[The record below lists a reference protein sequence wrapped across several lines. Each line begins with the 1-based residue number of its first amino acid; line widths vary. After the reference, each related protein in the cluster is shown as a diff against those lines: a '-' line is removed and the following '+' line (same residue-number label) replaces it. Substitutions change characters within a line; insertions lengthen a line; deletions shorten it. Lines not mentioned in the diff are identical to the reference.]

1 MATQFFSKRNLQF
14 LLYEVFD
21 AESLTKY
28 PYYQDHARETFDMVL
43 DSAEQIAE
51 KMLKP
56 LLTEMDRKEP
66 QLVDGKIRIH
76 EGMRNIIKKFGD
88 DGWINAG
95 FSYEEGGQ
103 QIPSTVLNSAAFIFQ
118 AANYSSSVFPFLTT
132 GAANLLRSF
141 GSKELQEIYIPNMYA
156 GIWQGTM
163 ALTEP
168 DAGSSLSDITTT
180 AEPTDSDAE
189 CRPGV
194 YKIKGQKIYISAGDH
209 DMCENVIH
217 LMLAKIKGGP
227 AGAKGISL
235 FVVPQKRIKETV
247 GGSNGGKIG
256 INTTN
261 NENQTSNIEHRIL
274 EDNDVLTAGV
284 YHKMGYKGAPIAHL
298 MVGSNDNTV
307 GYLVGEPHKGL
318 TYMFQMMNEARIGVG
333 MNAAAIGT
341 AAYYASLEY
350 AKERPQGRVIS
361 DKDISKPQTQ
371 IIRHADV
378 KRMLLFQKAVVEGSL
393 ALLTQCGLYAD
404 LAHVTEGE
412 EREYYHL
419 LLDLLT
425 PIAKSYP
432 SEMCCL
438 STSAAVQILGG
449 AGYTTD
455 FPVEQ
460 FYREARIH
468 PIHEGT
474 TGIHGLDLLGRKII
488 IKNGKSLQLF
498 FEELMKTIEQASE
511 YESLKPFAEKLRK
524 YLEKSAGITQ
534 HLLSLAAAD
543 LEVFLSDATLY
554 LELFGIVTIAW
565 QWLVQGIKAQ
575 EKLATAQGDDVN
587 FYQGKL
593 ATMRYFYEY
602 ELVKIDGLARR
613 LMSSDNVTVEMQ
625 SEWF

>member
-1 MATQFFSKRNLQF
+1 MAAQFYSKRNLQF

-21 AESLTKY
+21 SELLTQY

-43 DSAEQIAE
+43 DSAEQISE
-51 KMLKP
+51 KLLKP

-66 QLVDGKIRIH
+66 QLVDGKIKIH
-76 EGMRNIIKKFGD
+76 EGMFPILKKFGE

-103 QIPSTVLNSAAFIFQ
+103 QIPSTVLSSAAFIFQ
-118 AANYSSSVFPFLTT
+118 AANYSSSVFPFLTS
-132 GAANLLRSF
+132 GAANLIRSF
-141 GSKELQEIYIPNMYA
+141 GSQELKEMFTPKMYS
-156 GIWQGTM
+156 GEWQGTM

-180 AEPTDSDAE
+180 AESTE
-189 CRPGV
+189 NEGI

-209 DMCENVIH
+209 DGCDNVIH

-227 AGAKGISL
+227 SGAKGISL
-235 FVVPQKRIKETV
+235 FVVPQKRTVDAEKRARSENETL
-247 GGSNGGKIG
+247 
-256 INTTN
+256 
-261 NENQTSNIEHRIL
+261 QL
-274 EDNDVLTAGV
+274 QDNDVITAGV

-298 MVGSNDNTV
+298 MVGSNDNAF

-318 TYMFQMMNEARIGVG
+318 IYMFQMMNEARIGVG
-333 MNAAAIGT
+333 MNATAIGT

-350 AKERPQGRVIS
+350 AKERPQGRLIT
-361 DKDISKPQTQ
+361 DKDISKPQVQ

-393 ALLTQCGLYAD
+393 SLLTQCSMYAD
-404 LAHVTEGE
+404 LASVTEGE
-412 EREYYHL
+412 EREHYHL

-425 PIAKSYP
+425 PIAKTYP

-438 STSAAVQILGG
+438 TTSAAVQILGG

-488 IKNGKSLQLF
+488 IKNGKSLQLLVA
-498 FEELMKTIEQASE
+498 EILKTIEKASSIE
-511 YESLKPFAEKLRK
+511 RLKPFAQKLQA
-524 YLEKSAGITQ
+524 YLIKTDTVTK
-534 HLLSLAAAD
+534 HLLGLASKD
-543 LEVFLSDATLY
+543 LEIFLSDATLY
-554 LELFGIVTIAW
+554 LELFGIMTIAW
-565 QWLVQGIKAQ
+565 QWLVQAIKA
-575 EKLATAQGDDVN
+575 EEALLAGASGDNFN
-587 FYQGKL
+587 FYQGKIFTL
-593 ATMRYFYEY
+593 RYFYEY
-602 ELVKIDGLARR
+602 ELVKIDALMKR
-613 LMSSDNVTVEMQ
+613 LLSEDNVTVEM
-625 SEWF
+625 EAAYF

>member
-14 LLYEVFD
+14 LLYEVFN
-21 AESLTKY
+21 AESLTQY
-28 PYYQDHARETFDMVL
+28 EYYQDHARETFDMVL

-51 KMLKP
+51 KLLKP

-76 EGMRNIIKKFGD
+76 EGMFPILKKFGE

-95 FSYEEGGQ
+95 FSYDEGGQ
-103 QIPSTVLNSAAFIFQ
+103 QIPSTILNSAAFIFQ
-118 AANYSSSVFPFLTT
+118 AANYSSSVFPFLTS
-132 GAANLLRSF
+132 GAANLIRSF
-141 GSKELQEIYIPNMYA
+141 GSEALKNTFTPNMYA
-156 GIWQGTM
+156 GVWQGTM

-168 DAGSSLSDITTT
+168 DAGSSLSDISTT
-180 AEPTDSDAE
+180 AEPTDQE
-189 CRPGV
+189 GIF
-194 YKIKGQKIYISAGDH
+194 KIKGQKIYISAGDH
-209 DMCENVIH
+209 DGCENVIH

-235 FVVPQKRIKETV
+235 FVVPQKRIKET
-247 GGSNGGKIG
+247 GKNREAG
-256 INTTN
+256 DSN
-261 NENQTSNIEHRIL
+261 NEKRIEVQTSDIEQQKSNL
-274 EDNDVLTAGV
+274 ENNDVITAGV

-298 MVGSNDNTV
+298 MVGSNDNTL

-333 MNAAAIGT
+333 MNATAIGT

-350 AKERPQGRVIS
+350 AKERPQGRIIS
-361 DKDISKPQTQ
+361 DKDVTKPQVQ

-393 ALLTQCGLYAD
+393 SLLVQCSMYAD

-412 EREYYHL
+412 ERENYHL

-438 STSAAVQILGG
+438 TTSAAVQILGG

-474 TGIHGLDLLGRKII
+474 TAIHGLDLLGRKII
-488 IKNGKSLQLF
+488 IKNGKSLKLLVAEMLKTLEKANQ
-498 FEELMKTIEQASE
+498 FEN
-511 YESLKPFAEKLRK
+511 LKPFAQKLQH
-524 YLEKSAGITQ
+524 YLGKTDSVTR
-534 HLLSLAAAD
+534 HLLGLASKD
-543 LEVFLSDATLY
+543 LEIFLSDATLY
-554 LELFGIVTIAW
+554 LELFGIMTIAW
-565 QWLVQGIKAQ
+565 QWLIQGIKAEEALQ
-575 EKLATAQGDDVN
+575 AGTSGDEAN
-587 FYQGKL
+587 FYQGKIYTL
-593 ATMRYFYEY
+593 RYFHEY
-602 ELVKIDGLARR
+602 ELVKVDALMKR
-613 LMSSDNVTVEMQ
+613 LLSEDNVTVAMKA
-625 SEWF
+625 EWF

>member
-1 MATQFFSKRNLQF
+1 MAAQFFSKRNLQF
-14 LLYEVFD
+14 LLYEVFN

-28 PYYQDHARETFDMVL
+28 PYFQDHSQETFDMVL
-43 DSAEQIAE
+43 DSAEQISE
-51 KMLKP
+51 KLLKP

-76 EGMRNIIKKFGD
+76 EGMFPILKKFGE

-103 QIPSTVLNSAAFIFQ
+103 QIPSTILSSAAFIFQ
-118 AANYSSSVFPFLTT
+118 AANYSSSVFPFLTS
-132 GAANLLRSF
+132 GAANLIRSF
-141 GSKELQEIYIPNMYA
+141 GSEALKEKFTPNMYS
-156 GIWQGTM
+156 GVWQGTM

-168 DAGSSLSDITTT
+168 DAGSSLSDISTT
-180 AEPTDSDAE
+180 AEATE
-189 CRPGV
+189 NEGI
-194 YKIKGQKIYISAGDH
+194 YKIRGQKIYISAGDH
-209 DMCENVIH
+209 DGCENFVH

-235 FVVPQKRIKETV
+235 FVVPQKRFKD
-247 GGSNGGKIG
+247 
-256 INTTN
+256 N
-261 NENQTSNIEHRIL
+261 NEHQTL
-274 EDNDVLTAGV
+274 EGNDVITAGI

-298 MVGSNDNTV
+298 MVGSNDNTL

-333 MNAAAIGT
+333 MNATAIGT

-350 AKERPQGRVIS
+350 AKERPQGRIIS
-361 DKDISKPQTQ
+361 DKDISKPQIP

-378 KRMLLFQKAVVEGSL
+378 KRMLLFQKSVVEGSL
-393 ALLTQCGLYAD
+393 SLLIQCSMYAD
-404 LAHVTEGE
+404 LASVTEGE
-412 EREYYHL
+412 EKDNYHL

-438 STSAAVQILGG
+438 TTSAAVQILGG

-488 IKNGKSLQLF
+488 IKNGKSLQLLVA
-498 FEELMKTIEQASE
+498 EILKTIEKA
-511 YESLKPFAEKLRK
+511 ESIEKLKPFSEKLK
-524 YLEKSAGITQ
+524 IYLSKTDAVIK
-534 HLLSLAAAD
+534 HLLSLASND
-543 LEVFLSDATLY
+543 LEVFLSDATLF
-554 LELFGIVTIAW
+554 LELFGIITISW
-565 QWLVQGIKAQ
+565 QWLVQAIEAVEALVPG
-575 EKLATAQGDDVN
+575 TTGDDID

-593 ATMRYFYEY
+593 YTIRYFYEY
-602 ELVKIDGLARR
+602 ELVKIDSLMKR
-613 LMSSDNVTVEMQ
+613 LMSCDNVTVEMQ
-625 SEWF
+625 ANWF

>member
-1 MATQFFSKRNLQF
+1 MAAQFYSKRNLQF

-21 AESLTKY
+21 SESLTKY
-28 PYYQDHARETFDMVL
+28 PYYKDHARETFDMVL
-43 DSAEQIAE
+43 DSAEQISE
-51 KMLKP
+51 KLLKP

-66 QLVDGKIRIH
+66 QLVDGKIKIH
-76 EGMRNIIKKFGD
+76 EGMFPILKKFGE

-95 FSYEEGGQ
+95 FSYDEGGQ
-103 QIPSTVLNSAAFIFQ
+103 QIPSTVLSSAAFIFQ
-118 AANYSSSVFPFLTT
+118 AANYSSSVFPFLTS
-132 GAANLLRSF
+132 GAANLIRSF
-141 GSKELQEIYIPNMYA
+141 GSRELKETFTPRMYT
-156 GIWQGTM
+156 GEWQGTM

-180 AEPTDSDAE
+180 AESTE
-189 CRPGV
+189 NEGI

-209 DMCENVIH
+209 DGCDNVIH

-227 AGAKGISL
+227 SGAKGISL
-235 FVVPQKRIKETV
+235 FVVPQKRAVGKEQKAR
-247 GGSNGGKIG
+247 SE
-256 INTTN
+256 
-261 NENQTSNIEHRIL
+261 NETLQL
-274 EDNDVLTAGV
+274 QDNDVITAGV

-298 MVGSNDNTV
+298 MVGSNDNAF

-333 MNAAAIGT
+333 MNATAIGT

-350 AKERPQGRVIS
+350 AKERPQGRLIT
-361 DKDISKPQTQ
+361 DKDISKPQVQ

-393 ALLTQCGLYAD
+393 SLLTQCSMYAD
-404 LAHVTEGE
+404 LASVTEGE
-412 EREYYHL
+412 DREHYHL

-425 PIAKSYP
+425 PIAKTYP

-438 STSAAVQILGG
+438 TTSAAVQILGG

-488 IKNGKSLQLF
+488 IKNGKSLQLLVT
-498 FEELMKTIEQASE
+498 EILKTIDKAS
-511 YESLKPFAEKLRK
+511 SIDRLKPFAQKLQA
-524 YLEKSAGITQ
+524 YLVKTDTVTK
-534 HLLSLAAAD
+534 HLLGLASKD
-543 LEVFLSDATLY
+543 LEIFLSDATLY
-554 LELFGIVTIAW
+554 LELFGIMTIAW
-565 QWLVQGIKAQ
+565 QWLVQAIKA
-575 EKLATAQGDDVN
+575 EEALLAGASGDNFD
-587 FYQGKL
+587 FYQGKIFTL
-593 ATMRYFYEY
+593 RYFYEY
-602 ELVKIDGLARR
+602 ELVKIDALIKR
-613 LMSSDNVTVEMQ
+613 LLSEDNVTVEMEA
-625 SEWF
+625 EWF

>member
-1 MATQFFSKRNLQF
+1 MAAQFYSKRNLQF

-21 AESLTKY
+21 SESLTQY

-43 DSAEQIAE
+43 DSAEQISE
-51 KMLKP
+51 KLLKP

-66 QLVDGKIRIH
+66 QLVDGKIKIH
-76 EGMRNIIKKFGD
+76 EGMFPILKKFGQ

-103 QIPSTVLNSAAFIFQ
+103 QIPSTVLSSAAFIFQ
-118 AANYSSSVFPFLTT
+118 AANYSSSVFPFLTS
-132 GAANLLRSF
+132 GAANLIRSF
-141 GSKELQEIYIPNMYA
+141 GSQELKEMFTPKMYT
-156 GIWQGTM
+156 GEWQGTM

-180 AEPTDSDAE
+180 AESTE
-189 CRPGV
+189 NEGI

-209 DMCENVIH
+209 DGCDNVIH

-227 AGAKGISL
+227 SGAKGISL
-235 FVVPQKRIKETV
+235 FVVPQKRAV
-247 GGSNGGKIG
+247 GTEQKVRSENGIS
-256 INTTN
+256 
-261 NENQTSNIEHRIL
+261 QL
-274 EDNDVLTAGV
+274 QDNDVITAGV

-298 MVGSNDNTV
+298 MVGSNDNAF

-333 MNAAAIGT
+333 MNATAIGT

-350 AKERPQGRVIS
+350 AKERPQGRLIS
-361 DKDISKPQTQ
+361 DKDISKPQVQ

-393 ALLTQCGLYAD
+393 SLLTQCSMYAD
-404 LAHVTEGE
+404 LASVTEGE
-412 EREYYHL
+412 EREHYHL

-425 PIAKSYP
+425 PIAKTYP

-438 STSAAVQILGG
+438 TTSAAVQILGG

-488 IKNGKSLQLF
+488 IKNGKSLQLLVA
-498 FEELMKTIEQASE
+498 EILKTIEKASSIE
-511 YESLKPFAEKLRK
+511 RLKPFAQKLQA
-524 YLEKSAGITQ
+524 YLIKTDTVTK
-534 HLLSLAAAD
+534 HLLGLASKD
-543 LEVFLSDATLY
+543 LEIFLSDATLY
-554 LELFGIVTIAW
+554 LELFGIMTIAW
-565 QWLVQGIKAQ
+565 QWLVQAIKA
-575 EKLATAQGDDVN
+575 EEALLAGASGDNFN
-587 FYQGKL
+587 FYQGKIFTL
-593 ATMRYFYEY
+593 RYFYEY
-602 ELVKIDGLARR
+602 ELVKIDALMKR
-613 LMSSDNVTVEMQ
+613 LLSEDNVTVEM
-625 SEWF
+625 EAAYF

>member
-1 MATQFFSKRNLQF
+1 MATQFYSKRNLQF

-21 AESLTKY
+21 AQSLTKY
-28 PYYQDHARETFDMVL
+28 NYYQDHARETFDMVL
-43 DSAEQIAE
+43 DSAEQIATT
-51 KMLKP
+51 MLKP

-76 EGMRNIIKKFGD
+76 EGMFPILKKFGE

-95 FSYEEGGQ
+95 FDYEDGGQ
-103 QIPSTVLNSAAFIFQ
+103 QIPSTVLSSAAFIFQ
-118 AANYSSSVFPFLTT
+118 AANYSSSVFPFLTS
-132 GAANLLRSF
+132 GAANLIRSF
-141 GSKELQEIYIPNMYA
+141 GSQELKETFTPKMYT
-156 GIWQGTM
+156 GEWQGTM

-180 AEPTDSDAE
+180 AEPTNNEA
-189 CRPGV
+189 V

-209 DMCENVIH
+209 DGCGNVIH

-235 FVVPQKRIKETV
+235 FVVPQKRIALSNKERAMSGESSPSPFTPHAL
-247 GGSNGGKIG
+247 SL
-256 INTTN
+256 TPHP
-261 NENQTSNIEHRIL
+261 SYL
-274 EDNDVLTAGV
+274 EDNDVITAGV

-298 MVGSNDNTV
+298 MVGSNDNTF

-318 TYMFQMMNEARIGVG
+318 SYMFQMMNEARIGVG
-333 MNAAAIGT
+333 MNATAIGT

-361 DKDISKPQTQ
+361 DKDITKPQVQ

-393 ALLTQCGLYAD
+393 ALLTQCSMYAD
-404 LAHVTEGE
+404 LASVTEGE
-412 EREYYHL
+412 ERENYHL

-438 STSAAVQILGG
+438 TTSAAVQILGG

-488 IKNGKSLQLF
+488 IKNGKSLQLLVV
-498 FEELMKTIEQASE
+498 EILRTIEKS
-511 YESLKPFAEKLRK
+511 SSIDRLKPFAQKLQV
-524 YLEKSAGITQ
+524 YLGKTDTVTK
-534 HLLSLAAAD
+534 HLLSLASKD
-543 LEVFLSDATLY
+543 LEIFLSDATLY
-554 LELFGIVTIAW
+554 LELFGIMTISW
-565 QWLVQGIKAQ
+565 QWLVQAIKAEEALQ
-575 EKLATAQGDDVN
+575 AGATGDDYD
-587 FYQGKL
+587 FYQGKIFTL
-593 ATMRYFYEY
+593 RYFYEY
-602 ELVKIDGLARR
+602 ELVKIDSLMKR
-613 LMSSDNVTVEMQ
+613 LLSWDNVTVEM
-625 SEWF
+625 EAAYF

>member
-1 MATQFFSKRNLQF
+1 MAAQFYSKRNLQF

-21 AESLTKY
+21 SELLTQY

-43 DSAEQIAE
+43 DSAEQISE
-51 KMLKP
+51 KLLKP

-66 QLVDGKIRIH
+66 QLVDGKIKIH
-76 EGMRNIIKKFGD
+76 EGMFPILKKFGE

-103 QIPSTVLNSAAFIFQ
+103 QIPSTVLSSAAFIFQ
-118 AANYSSSVFPFLTT
+118 AANYSSSVFPFLTS
-132 GAANLLRSF
+132 GAANLIRSF
-141 GSKELQEIYIPNMYA
+141 GSQELKETFTPKMYT
-156 GIWQGTM
+156 GEWQGTM

-180 AEPTDSDAE
+180 AESTE
-189 CRPGV
+189 NEGI

-209 DMCENVIH
+209 DGCDNVIH

-227 AGAKGISL
+227 SGAKGISL
-235 FVVPQKRIKETV
+235 FVVPQKRTVDEEKRARSENETL
-247 GGSNGGKIG
+247 
-256 INTTN
+256 
-261 NENQTSNIEHRIL
+261 QL
-274 EDNDVLTAGV
+274 QDNDVITAGV

-298 MVGSNDNTV
+298 MVGSNDNAF

-318 TYMFQMMNEARIGVG
+318 IYMFQMMNEARIGVG
-333 MNAAAIGT
+333 MNATAIGT

-350 AKERPQGRVIS
+350 AKERPQGRLIT
-361 DKDISKPQTQ
+361 DKDISKPQVQ

-393 ALLTQCGLYAD
+393 SLLTQCSMYAD
-404 LAHVTEGE
+404 LASVTEGE
-412 EREYYHL
+412 EREHYHL

-425 PIAKSYP
+425 PIAKTYP

-438 STSAAVQILGG
+438 TTSAAVQILGG

-488 IKNGKSLQLF
+488 IKNGKSLQLLVA
-498 FEELMKTIEQASE
+498 EILKTIEKASSIE
-511 YESLKPFAEKLRK
+511 RLKPFAQKLQA
-524 YLEKSAGITQ
+524 YLIKTDTVTK
-534 HLLSLAAAD
+534 HLLGLASKD
-543 LEVFLSDATLY
+543 LEIFLSDATLY
-554 LELFGIVTIAW
+554 LELFGIMTIAW
-565 QWLVQGIKAQ
+565 QWLVQAIKA
-575 EKLATAQGDDVN
+575 EEALLAGASGDNFN
-587 FYQGKL
+587 FYQGKIFTL
-593 ATMRYFYEY
+593 RYFYEY
-602 ELVKIDGLARR
+602 ELVKIDALMKR
-613 LMSSDNVTVEMQ
+613 LLSEDNVTVEM
-625 SEWF
+625 EAAYF